1 MAKPWFNNRL
11 PQELVIAMVLLYLQA
26 FWSGVEGIQW
36 LFEVVGI
43 SNPLV
48 GVDNR
53 IGALSLAVSI
63 LSVLG
68 ARGIAAELKP
78 GWRTA
83 IAATGLLAVTEL
95 WVYGADWFDNIV
107 NVMFTLALLAL
118 LLYGPT
124 RRYVNVWFSEPKRR

>member
-1 MAKPWFNNRL
+1 
-11 PQELVIAMVLLYLQA
+11 MVLLYLQA